1 MPTHLHARLIEFS
14 VTLCLLQDCW
24 KKSNNKHSYLTRP
37 IHEYMFPTQSYSSAP
52 PIPHLQPPAPSRCS
66 SVCAH
71 RVGPMPLQCPL
82 PPSVYT
88 VVSVLGHQINVCQM
102 CLIEPRLT
110 HLCLFIFITG
120 FLLCHLILRG
130 KGRKSVELLGL
141 EIKQYCRGNAYH
153 FYGTF

>member
-24 KKSNNKHSYLTRP
+24 KKVIINIATYHVPSTSVC
-37 IHEYMFPTQSYSSAP
+37 SP
-52 PIPHLQPPAPSRCS
+52 PRVTALLPPLLPSPGPVRDNALS
-66 SVCAH
+66 SVRAH

-82 PPSVYT
+82 PPSVHT
-88 VVSVLGHQINVCQM
+88 VLSVLGHQVDVCRI

-120 FLLCHLILRG
+120 FLLCRLVLRG
-130 KGRKSVELLGL
+130 MRRKSVELLGL
-141 EIKQYCRGNAYH
+141 EIKQYCRENAYH
-153 FYGTF
+153 F